1 MGFSPA
7 DGALP
12 EVPDKLPGPGS
23 SQAEHPRA
31 TLSGC
36 CCTAQLVC
44 DRAHGALASGECR
57 NAPKYSRQLD
67 LAGTAAQF
75 TTVAALRKISHF
87 SGLAQRQLSHG
98 DQ

>member
-1 MGFSPA
+1 
-7 DGALP
+7 
-12 EVPDKLPGPGS
+12 
-23 SQAEHPRA
+23 
-31 TLSGC
+31 
-36 CCTAQLVC
+36 
-44 DRAHGALASGECR
+44 
-57 NAPKYSRQLD
+57 